1 MQPLCS
7 DVPKAVVAMDSFRA
21 WKAPVA
27 SGALG
32 LLDVMGVVAHVLE
45 KEWCWIIH
53 LTIGLGSSASCL
65 QQDT

>member
-1 MQPLCS
+1 
-7 DVPKAVVAMDSFRA
+7 MDSFRA

-45 KEWCWIIH
+45 KEWCWIIQFDDW
-53 LTIGLGSSASCL
+53 IGFFR
-65 QQDT
+65 